1 MSKRT
6 AKPKKKSESEGV
18 LPKIELLFIFI
29 FFMVFITWAMS
40 KCGSVQED
48 YAQKAGVDTESIEAP
63 KPTEASPKPIEAVKE
78 PVSTPSKTPVKTEKV
93 TILYV
98 ILDGLKLRKGHHLD
112 SSIVKTLKLNDEVYF
127 LGETTNFKQKINLG
141 DRMAIEPW
149 IKVRAYTGHEG
160 WVYGAGVHYFKP
172 KVIVDTLGR

>member
-6 AKPKKKSESEGV
+6 TKPKSKPKSEGV

-29 FFMVFITWAMS
+29 FFLVFITWTMS
-40 KCGSVQED
+40 KCGSMQEE
-48 YAQKAGVDTESIEAP
+48 YAQEAVVDTKPVEVTKSIEATP
-63 KPTEASPKPIEAVKE
+63 KPVETVKE
-78 PVSTPSKTPVKTEKV
+78 PISKSNKAIVKTEKV

-112 SSIVKTLKLNDEVYF
+112 SAIVKTLKLNDEVYF
-127 LGETTNFKQKINLG
+127 LNETTQFKQEINLG
-141 DRMAIEPW
+141 DKMAIEPW
-149 IKVRAYTGHEG
+149 VKVRAYTGHEG

-172 KVIVDTLGR
+172 KTVVDTLGR